1 VIILC
6 VRWYLCYKL
15 SFRDLV
21 EMMAERGLHLSHTTI
36 MRWVQRYAPEFE
48 RRWTRFARKVGRSWR
63 VDETYLK
70 VRGRWVYLYRAVDR
84 DGDTVDFRLSPTRDV
99 AAAKAF
105 FRKALRTQKRAPV
118 SITLDGALV
127 NASSVSLKTLHV
139 FHMDEC
145 LDWEGKPLPAG
156 HPYNFKTFMERHFYG
171 GIRPELAVPEELRH
185 WLLPATMEEIRAAIN
200 EAPID
205 ITVGGWG
212 QHGHVAYN
220 QARRHP
226 FHHVTLDQIA
236 NSSIRIQENN
246 IDTIVAL
253 AQRTFG
259 AAYQF
264 VPPMSIT
271 LGMRECL
278 SAKKVRVYSDTG
290 AWKQTALRVALFSE
304 PTPEYP
310 MTLLQTHPDA
320 IITATLETSIHP
332 ISENPDWGEHAK
344 LWGGQAAAAGWS
356 RSTNGLKPRCQCRK
370 ASSNVA
376 LST

>member
-1 VIILC
+1 MNSPGESNTRLGP
-6 VRWYLCYKL
+6 
-15 SFRDLV
+15 S
-21 EMMAERGLHLSHTTI
+21 
-36 MRWVQRYAPEFE
+36 APVDAKEL
-48 RRWTRFARKVGRSWR
+48 RRWCAIPAKELLGHRELRTPFRQVA
-63 VDETYLK
+63 
-70 VRGRWVYLYRAVDR
+70 
-84 DGDTVDFRLSPTRDV
+84 DTTEMGELMATELIQTIEENNQQGQPTR
-99 AAAKAF
+99 AIIPCGPTCWYEP
-105 FRKALRTQKRAPV
+105 FRILA
-118 SITLDGALV
+118 
-127 NASSVSLKTLHV
+127 NARGVSLNALHV
-139 FHMDEC
+139 FNMDEC
-145 LDWEGKPLPAG
+145 LDWEGQPLPAR
-156 HPYNFKTFMERHFYG
+156 HPYNFRTFMERHFYG
-171 GIRPELAVPEELRH
+171 GIRTELAVPEGQRH
-185 WLLPATMEEIRAAIN
+185 WLLPSTMEAVRSAIN

-212 QHGHVAYN
+212 QDGHVAYN

-253 AQRTFG
+253 AHRAFG

-278 SAKKVRVYSDTG
+278 SAKKVRVFSDTG

-320 IITATLETSIHP
+320 IITATLETARHP
-332 ISENPDWGEHAK
+332 ISENPDWE
-344 LWGGQAAAAGWS
+344 LF
-356 RSTNGLKPRCQCRK
+356 
-370 ASSNVA
+370 
-376 LST
+376 